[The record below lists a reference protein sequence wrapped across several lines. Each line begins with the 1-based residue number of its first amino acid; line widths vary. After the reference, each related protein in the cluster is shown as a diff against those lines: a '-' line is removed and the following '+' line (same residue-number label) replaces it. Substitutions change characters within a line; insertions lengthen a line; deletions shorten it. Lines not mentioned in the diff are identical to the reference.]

1 MKSLHKETF
10 PRLTIIQTNLKKT
23 FNNWTLLRW
32 HLQGG
37 LEEVIESFI
46 ILFLFA
52 RARHFFW
59 QPIIAQSNS
68 HFVLR
73 LKLKS
78 NISSSSSLPSD
89 ETQTVRTCL
98 SSLYDCLLAVSKN
111 KKNMVVVY
119 PFRDGR
125 WSYFHGRV
133 ISNDSGVI
141 LHQRPGAS
149 RRLWCWQLSSCP
161 FHLFRWKCDASKGA
175 VASVSTKVMRF
186 PAMVWKLN
194 FHVIL
199 HPRLFV
205 NHYCYKLL
213 QTPQQDFLSI
223 SKLFPTW
230 R

>member
-98 SSLYDCLLAVSKN
+98 SSLYDCLLAVSKKQ
-111 KKNMVVVY
+111 KKY
-119 PFRDGR
+119 GGR
-125 WSYFHGRV
+125 LSF
-133 ISNDSGVI
+133 
-141 LHQRPGAS
+141 S
-149 RRLWCWQLSSCP
+149 RRSVVIFPWPCNFKRQWCNIT
-161 FHLFRWKCDASKGA
+161 SKA
-175 VASVSTKVMRF
+175 RRVASTLMLT
-186 PAMVWKLN
+186 A
-194 FHVIL
+194 
-199 HPRLFV
+199 
-205 NHYCYKLL
+205 
-213 QTPQQDFLSI
+213 
-223 SKLFPTW
+223 
-230 R
+230 